1 MNPFEN
7 WKPRRP
13 SPELRESLFG
23 RTPVPQNKS
32 ARGSR
37 RSRPFWPS
45 VGLVLGMSW
54 SGTLLLWLHGDIDA
68 AKEPRAFAVSTALG
82 LVAQNSVPVAA
93 TSFAFTNSTLTPST
107 NASFS
112 GPTNGRY

>member
-23 RTPVPQNKS
+23 RNPAPRNGS
-32 ARGSR
+32 SR
-37 RSRPFWPS
+37 RPGPSRPFWPS

-54 SGTLLLWLHGDIDA
+54 SGTLLLWLHGDIDMP
-68 AKEPRAFAVSTALG
+68 KEPPVFTVSTALA
-82 LVAQNSVPVAA
+82 LVAQNSIPVAT
-93 TSFAFTNSTLTPST
+93 TSFAFTNSALIPST